1 MRHFTHRWPQSGH
14 LFSKLGHVSPIFE
27 KGQERPPHPLSPSS
41 YAPVTLTPKNG
52 VAYKKTCATTHF
64 HQCMIKI
71 WLTKSSYIYYK
82 SNICFSNSSS
92 RSLHNPI
99 RTKKKTNIFNHR
111 VNKLIWR
118 ERQLPD
124 KNEMMSSS
132 TC

>member
-1 MRHFTHRWPQSGH
+1 MRHFTHRWPQSGQ

-27 KGQERPPHPLSPSS
+27 KGQEKPPHPLPPSS
-41 YAPVTLTPKNG
+41 YAPVTLTSKMELLI
-52 VAYKKTCATTHF
+52 KKRMARHTF
-64 HQCMIKI
+64 HQRMIKI
-71 WLTKSSYIYYK
+71 WLTKSTYIYHK